1 MCSVAKPIIKQI
13 RDNRE
18 ALDFFE
24 TVSLPAEDEKTQDII
39 MNFPTVY
46 IHNWQDSGAF
56 EVYVG
61 ETNNIF
67 KRTRQHYD
75 AALNQP
81 GWQSK
86 LSKKDA
92 SLFIIGHEHFN
103 KSLTL
108 DIENR
113 LMHYMMSVE
122 RVKRV
127 YNLRDNPQTSY
138 YPMGEFDEIFG
149 KIWRGLRKEN
159 KNLFPTESA
168 IKDSAIYKASPLHKL
183 TKEQEKAREL
193 IIQKVSEALE
203 KEETKQLIFIDGE
216 AGTGKTVL
224 TSSTFYELYCQA
236 EESNKELKCQLL
248 VNHDEQIIVYE
259 QIAEKLGLTE
269 KYGKVVSK
277 PTTFINNHSENDP
290 IDVAFVDEAHL
301 LLTQGKQS
309 YRGENQ
315 LKDIIDRARV
325 TVVMFDENQI
335 LTTEQFWESQ
345 ILEKYRNQAKAEN
358 NHIAL
363 YKQLRMQVDFATM
376 DWIDSFTKERCLK
389 KIPDTFHRPEDRLM
403 RYWEVLIG
411 KWHKPWNREL
421 ESELTRKEKRAIKG
435 LAWAEQ
441 PQTINEVGSTFTIQ
455 GFDLNYAGVILGP
468 SVKYRNGKVI
478 FDPSESCNEKA
489 IRNRTLSDG
498 TKQKFG
504 EILIQHEV
512 RVLMTRGVNGMYIYA
527 CDPELRK
534 ALLEAAK

>member
-24 TVSLPAEDEKTQDII
+24 TVSLPAEDEKTQAII

-81 GWQSK
+81 GWRSK

-138 YPMGEFDEIFG
+138 YPMEEFDEIFG

-236 EESNKELKCQLL
+236 EESNKALKCQLL

-277 PTTFINNHSENDP
+277 PTTFIKNHSENAP

-363 YKQLRMQVDFATM
+363 YKQLRMQVDSATM

-389 KIPDTFHRPEDRLM
+389 KIPDTFGGYD
-403 RYWEVLIG
+403 
-411 KWHKPWNREL
+411 
-421 ESELTRKEKRAIKG
+421 IK
-435 LAWAEQ
+435 
-441 PQTINEVGSTFTIQ
+441 V
-455 GFDLNYAGVILGP
+455 FD
-468 SVKYRNGKVI
+468 K
-478 FDPSESCNEKA
+478 
-489 IRNRTLSDG
+489 
-498 TKQKFG
+498 
-504 EILIQHEV
+504 
-512 RVLMTRGVNGMYIYA
+512 
-527 CDPELRK
+527 PELLDVEIQK
-534 ALLEAAK
+534 